1 MHLGLGR
8 LNLIDLNRD
17 QPVLAGG
24 DNQNMLGAGSFAGI
38 FVIALEK
45 KLPTAPLKLAKTCKH
60 MLCLSFVLM
69 ACFTLACFNNQFSQD
84 FLNKK
89 RCVTGSMEGNITWE
103 RDSRSFLCRTPLVRC
118 PPKNLQQHQL
128 SMMGWPVIGAR

>member
-38 FVIALEK
+38 FVA
-45 KLPTAPLKLAKTCKH
+45 TAASNWQKH
-60 MLCLSFVLM
+60 VVFV
-69 ACFTLACFNNQFSQD
+69 FCFNGMFHFGMFQQPIFSQD
-84 FLNKK
+84 FFNKQ
-89 RCVTGSMEGNITWE
+89 RCVDRWREI
-103 RDSRSFLCRTPLVRC
+103 
-118 PPKNLQQHQL
+118 
-128 SMMGWPVIGAR
+128 